1 MTLLLRIITGV
12 SIFLASPSA
21 LAQTRQPEATDSV
34 CPRPA
39 IDRFTTHM
47 ATSNETLSQIAQ
59 QYRLSTETLLGLN
72 PSLRRGSIPEG
83 SAVVIPP
90 FNCIRVN
97 VPPGML
103 LREVAKKYKVR
114 PDVLFEVN
122 GCQPNPRVVFVP
134 GVTWSL
140 AVDQAAPP
148 IVFSLGYPLPKT
160 GTVLTPFGFRVGDR
174 TDIHSGVDLSA
185 SLNSPVLAAADGTVA
200 FVGTQGAL
208 GSFIVLNHTQGYQ
221 TRYAQLKS
229 ASVARGQQVKRGEP
243 IALVGQSGTPSH
255 PESHLHFEVRSNSK
269 LGWVAENPL
278 PLLGEK

>member
-1 MTLLLRIITGV
+1 MTLLLRIITGI
-12 SIFLASPSA
+12 SIFLGSTSA
-21 LAQTRQPEATDSV
+21 LAQTRRPDLADSV

-39 IDRFTTHM
+39 IDRFTTHT
-47 ATSNETLSQIAQ
+47 AISGETLPQIAQ

-72 PSLRRGSIPEG
+72 PSVRTGAIPVG
-83 SAVVIPP
+83 SAIVIPP
-90 FNCIRVN
+90 FNGIRVN

-122 GCQPNPRVVFVP
+122 GCQPNPRVVFIP

-140 AVDQAAPP
+140 AVDQTAPP
-148 IVFSLGYPLPKT
+148 IVFALGYPLPKP
-160 GTVLTPFGFRVGDR
+160 GTVLTPFGFRVGG
-174 TDIHSGVDLSA
+174 TETHSGVDLSA
-185 SLNSPVLAAADGTVA
+185 PIDSPVMAAADGTVA

-208 GSFIVLNHTQGYQ
+208 GTVIVINHNQGYQ
-221 TRYAQLKS
+221 TRYGQLNRPS
-229 ASVARGQQVKRGEP
+229 IARGQQVKRGQT

-255 PESHLHFEVRSNSK
+255 PNSHLHFEVRSNSK